1 MQAPNVLDQILAA
14 KRREIADLKRR
25 VGALR
30 TEAEQSVPTRAFA
43 TALRSGKNIALIA
56 EFKRRSPSAG
66 WIRQDGLVTE
76 ITKAYSDCGARAISV
91 LTDEKFFGGTLSD
104 LATARAAAHVP
115 ILRKDFV
122 LEEVQL
128 FEARAAG
135 ADAVL
140 LIARALNDVAL
151 QHLLTTARGIGLDVM
166 VETHNE
172 REIER
177 ALRAGADV
185 IGVNNRDLSNFQVD
199 LGLTERMVRNLPA
212 DVVIV
217 AESGIRNS
225 DDVRALAA
233 LGVDAVLVGETL
245 MRASNLCA
253 IVSEFAAQPRHTRA
267 N

>member
-1 MQAPNVLDQILAA
+1 MNVLDQILAA
-14 KRREIADLKRR
+14 KRKELEILRPH

-30 TEAEQSVPTRAFA
+30 SQAEQGVPIRSFA
-43 TALRSGKNIALIA
+43 AALRSEGKTALIA

-66 WIRQDGLVTE
+66 WIRRDSLVTE
-76 ITKAYSDCGARAISV
+76 FIKAYSACGAGAISV
-91 LTDEKFFGGTLSD
+91 LTDEIFFGGSLSD
-104 LATARAAAHVP
+104 LATARAAADVP

-140 LIARALNDVAL
+140 LIARALDDATM
-151 QHLLTTARGIGLDVM
+151 QHLLTTARGIGLDVL

-172 REIER
+172 KEIER

-185 IGVNNRDLSNFQVD
+185 VGVNNRDLGNFQVD
-199 LGLTERMVRNLPA
+199 LNLTARMLDNIPP
-212 DVVIV
+212 DVVVV
-217 AESGIRNS
+217 AESGIKNAE
-225 DDVRALAA
+225 DVASLGA

-245 MRASNLCA
+245 MQSSNLCA
-253 IVSEFAAQPRHTRA
+253 TVTEFASQPKRSR
-267 N
+267 

>member
-1 MQAPNVLDQILAA
+1 MNVLDQILAA
-14 KRREIADLKRR
+14 KRKELEILRPQ

-30 TEAEQSVPTRAFA
+30 SQAEQGVPIRSFA
-43 TALRSGKNIALIA
+43 AALRSEGKTALIA

-66 WIRQDGLVTE
+66 WIRRDSLVTE
-76 ITKAYSDCGARAISV
+76 FIKAYSECGARAISV
-91 LTDEKFFGGTLSD
+91 LTDEKFFGGSLSD
-104 LATARAAAHVP
+104 LRAARAAANVP

-140 LIARALNDVAL
+140 LIVRALDDDAL
-151 QHLLTTARGIGLDVM
+151 RGLLTTARGIGLDVL

-172 REIER
+172 KEIER

-185 IGVNNRDLSNFQVD
+185 IGVNHRDLGSFSVD
-199 LGLTERMVRNLPA
+199 LGLTERMLDLIPGE
-212 DVVIV
+212 VVVV
-217 AESGIRNS
+217 AESGIKNAE
-225 DDVRALAA
+225 DVANLGA

-245 MRASNLCA
+245 MRAPDICA
-253 IVSEFAAQPRHTRA
+253 TVKAFASQPRHAR
-267 N
+267 